1 MTPTRILVI
10 DTDPAVRAV
19 VRDVLTA
26 AMLCEVVEAADAFTV
41 NAELQRQQP
50 DLVVVDAQ
58 LPDLSEVCW
67 VVKQLRVV
75 SGEIPVLAITVAE
88 FAADPDP
95 VLAGAGVQ
103 RTLPKAFTADA
114 LLAAVHELLGRETPP
129 PIDLT
134 WPEVGDPADAGS
146 LGRVGKPGKRVL
158 VVEDD
163 VTTLNLLTD
172 ILSFAGYDVITASD
186 GPAGLLRAERDD
198 PDLVILDHMMPGM
211 HGIGVLQRLRQQG
224 SRLPIIMLTAH
235 GDAKMIRDEKLT
247 WSGWKAG
254 ASLFMEKPFDGE
266 TLLHWVGELITT
278 RTRW

>member
-10 DTDPAVRAV
+10 DTDSAVRAV
-19 VRDVLTA
+19 VRDVLVA
-26 AMLCEVVEAADAFTV
+26 AMPCEVVEATDALTV
-41 NAELQRQQP
+41 NAELQRQPP

-67 VVKQLRVV
+67 FVKQLRVLR
-75 SGEIPVLAITVAE
+75 GEIPVLAITLEELAVV
-88 FAADPDP
+88 PDP
-95 VLAGAGVQ
+95 VLVGVGVQ
-103 RTLPKAFTADA
+103 RTLAKAFTVDS
-114 LLAAVHELLGRETPP
+114 LVAAVHDLLNLELPQS
-129 PIDLT
+129 IDLT

-163 VTTLNLLTD
+163 VTTLTLLTD
-172 ILSFAGYDVITASD
+172 LLCFAGYDVITAAD
-186 GPAGLLRAERDD
+186 GPAGLVRAERDD
-198 PDLVILDHMMPGM
+198 PDLVILDHMLPGM
-211 HGIGVLQRLRQQG
+211 HGIGVLQQLRRQG

-235 GDAKMIRDEKLT
+235 GDAKMFPDEKLT

>member
-75 SGEIPVLAITVAE
+75 SGEIPVLAITLAE
-88 FAADPDP
+88 FAEVPDP
-95 VLAGAGVQ
+95 VLAGVGVQ
-103 RTLPKAFTADA
+103 RTLPKAFTADS
-114 LLAAVHELLGRETPP
+114 LLAAVHDLLNLETPP

-172 ILSFAGYDVITASD
+172 ILYFAGYDVITASD
-186 GPAGLLRAERDD
+186 GQAGLVRAERDD

-211 HGIGVLQRLRQQG
+211 HGIAVLQQLRRQG

-254 ASLFMEKPFDGE
+254 ASLFIEKPFDGE

>member
-75 SGEIPVLAITVAE
+75 SGEIPVLAITLAE
-88 FAADPDP
+88 FAEVPDP
-95 VLAGAGVQ
+95 VLAGVGVQ
-103 RTLPKAFTADA
+103 RTLPKAFTADS
-114 LLAAVHELLGRETPP
+114 LLAAVHDLLNLETPP

-163 VTTLNLLTD
+163 VTTLA
-172 ILSFAGYDVITASD
+172 FEERQ
-186 GPAGLLRAERDD
+186 GLLHAEHRPEDVGIDELAQVPLQETRGLLERRA
-198 PDLVILDHMMPGM
+198 G
-211 HGIGVLQRLRQQG
+211 GVE
-224 SRLPIIMLTAH
+224 H
-235 GDAKMIRDEKLT
+235 ED
-247 WSGWKAG
+247 
-254 ASLFMEKPFDGE
+254 
-266 TLLHWVGELITT
+266 V
-278 RTRW
+278 

>member
-1 MTPTRILVI
+1 MP
-10 DTDPAVRAV
+10 
-19 VRDVLTA
+19 
-26 AMLCEVVEAADAFTV
+26 
-41 NAELQRQQP
+41 Q
-50 DLVVVDAQ
+50 
-58 LPDLSEVCW
+58 
-67 VVKQLRVV
+67 
-75 SGEIPVLAITVAE
+75 
-88 FAADPDP
+88 
-95 VLAGAGVQ
+95 
-103 RTLPKAFTADA
+103 
-114 LLAAVHELLGRETPP
+114 

-172 ILSFAGYDVITASD
+172 ILSFARYDVITASD
-186 GPAGLLRAERDD
+186 GPAGLMRAERDD

-211 HGIGVLQRLRQQG
+211 HGIGVLQELRQRG

-254 ASLFMEKPFDGE
+254 ASLLMEKPFDSE

>member
-1 MTPTRILVI
+1 MTPRRILVI

-41 NAELQRQQP
+41 NAELQRQPP

-75 SGEIPVLAITVAE
+75 SGEVPVLAITLAE
-88 FAADPDP
+88 FAAVPDP
-95 VLAGAGVQ
+95 VLAGVGVQ
-103 RTLPKAFTADA
+103 RTLPKAFTADS
-114 LLAAVHELLGRETPP
+114 LLAAVHELLGLETPP
-129 PIDLT
+129 SIDLT

-163 VTTLNLLTD
+163 VTTVNLLTD

-186 GPAGLLRAERDD
+186 GPAGLVRAERDD

-211 HGIGVLQRLRQQG
+211 HGIGVLQQLRQQG